1 MKLKKIIN
9 GNISRVKATSG
20 TKKIDGFPVWIWQK
34 TFRTLWHAY
43 TNGQWLDIHCFLSLL
58 NHKNC
63 YVRLYA
69 AFFLLDLYKDEAEK
83 VLLELSQESGLIGFT
98 SEMTLK
104 EWKKKNKIN

>member
-1 MKLKKIIN
+1 MNIDRFVELCIKK
-9 GNISRVKATSG
+9 GNADESG
-20 TKKIDGFPVWIWQK
+20 QYNIGNECYDLIFEC
-34 TFRTLWHAY
+34 Y
-43 TNGQWLDIHCFLSLL
+43 NDIKVNKDSDELLSLL